1 MWELDHKEGWTPK
14 NWCFFWTVCW
24 RRLLRVPW
32 TARRSNQPILKK
44 ISPDYSW
51 EGLMLKLKLPYFS
64 HLMRRTDSLD
74 RPWCWE
80 GLRAGGEGDNRGWD
94 GWMISATQ
102 WTFAQTQWSL
112 SRLQEMVKD
121 GEVWRAAVHGF
132 AKSWTWLSNWTTL
145 VLNLILGKLV
155 TLRSST
161 HDRYVMAANLPFL
174 RPFPPD

>member
-44 ISPDYSW
+44 ISPEYSW
-51 EGLMLKLKLPYFS
+51 EGLMLKLKLRYFS

-94 GWMISATQ
+94 GWMASPT
-102 WTFAQTQWSL
+102 
-112 SRLQEMVKD
+112 R
-121 GEVWRAAVHGF
+121 
-132 AKSWTWLSNWTTL
+132 WTWVWVNSRSWWWTGRPSVLVSMGSQRVRHDWATELNWNELSWL
-145 VLNLILGKLV
+145 FSPL
-155 TLRSST
+155 
-161 HDRYVMAANLPFL
+161 LPLHLFSL
-174 RPFPPD
+174 LH